1 MNQRIIL
8 SIALGV
14 SLVFVAQ
21 NLTPTLSVVFL
32 GMRSPALPV
41 GIWLFLGFTL
51 GAIVSKLMGSIVRW
65 SATLQ
70 SPAKGREEESRRG
83 NRSTNPPNPPSST
96 ATERISFTKSS
107 TSSADWEQENPPI
120 EEWDNRE
127 WDKTSNSFQSDSFQS
142 DSFQSD
148 SFQSDSFPVE
158 NPPPPPQ
165 RRVENV
171 YDTDYRVIVPP
182 YSPGSPPP
190 AEQPAQDSIQDK
202 PKSPPFPSGNSDWE
216 NREAA
221 SSDDEVDSW

>member
-21 NLTPTLSVVFL
+21 NLTPALPVVFL

-51 GAIVSKLMGSIVRW
+51 GAIVSKLMGSILRW

-70 SPAKGREEESRRG
+70 SPPESREAGRPRG
-83 NRSTNPPNPPSST
+83 DRPIDPPKPPPSST
-96 ATERISFTKSS
+96 PTERISFTKSS
-107 TSSADWEQENPPI
+107 TSSEDWEQDNPPI
-120 EEWDNRE
+120 QEWDNRE
-127 WDKTSNSFQSDSFQS
+127 WDKTSE
-142 DSFQSD
+142 SFQSD

-158 NPPPPPQ
+158 NPPPSPP

-171 YDTDYRVIVPP
+171 YDTDYRVIIPP
-182 YSPGSPPP
+182 YSPMSPPP
-190 AEQPAQDSIQDK
+190 TQPPAKDSIQDK
-202 PKSPPFPSGNSDWE
+202 PQSPPLSSGDSDWE
-216 NREAA
+216 NRDRSAA
-221 SSDDEVDSW
+221 DDEEWI